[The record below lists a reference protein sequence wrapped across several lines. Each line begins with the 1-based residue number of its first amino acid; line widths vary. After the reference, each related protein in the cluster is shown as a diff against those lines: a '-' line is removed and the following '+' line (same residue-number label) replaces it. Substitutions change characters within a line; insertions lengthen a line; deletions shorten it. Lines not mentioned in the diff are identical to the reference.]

1 MFKKISLIAVIIIG
15 LVLAAALASRKQE
28 TVLPVTQEKLA
39 VVASFYP
46 LAYLAEE
53 VGGERVTV
61 RSVIPMG
68 TEPHDFEPTPQ
79 DIIAL
84 RSSRVFVYNGNG
96 LDPWADRL
104 RSELESA
111 GLSVVAASQA
121 VSVLPVREE
130 AVEIIMD
137 PASTEDHE
145 EQYGY
150 DPHIWLDPIRARQ
163 ISELIRDALIAA
175 DPAGA
180 AYYRA
185 QATTLQNRLSSLHQ
199 DYEKTLSACINRS
212 VVVSHDAFNYLASR
226 YKLSLYPIAGLSPD
240 AEPSTKRLA
249 DLTTLIKEQK
259 VSTIFFESLA
269 SSRLAETLAKETG
282 ARTAVLNP
290 IEGLTVDDLAAG
302 KNYES
307 LMRDNLSALS
317 TALVCK

>member
-1 MFKKISLIAVIIIG
+1 MFKKISLIAIVIIG
-15 LVLAAALASRKQE
+15 LVVAAAFASQKQ
-28 TVLPVTQEKLA
+28 TPTLPITQEKLA

-53 VGGERVTV
+53 VGGDRVTV
-61 RSVIPMG
+61 RTVIPTG

-111 GLSVVAASQA
+111 GLSVIAASQA
-121 VSVLPVREE
+121 VSVLPIHQD
-130 AVEIIMD
+130 AVEITGDKI
-137 PASTEDHE
+137 SKE
-145 EQYGY
+145 ESGAY

-163 ISELIRDALIAA
+163 ISELIRDALIVA
-175 DPAGA
+175 DPTGA
-180 AYYRA
+180 DYYRA
-185 QATTLQNRLSSLHQ
+185 QAMALQNRLSDLHQ
-199 DYEKTLSACINRS
+199 DYEKTLSACISRS

-226 YKLSLYPIAGLSPD
+226 YKLTLYSIAGLSPD
-240 AEPSTKRLA
+240 AEPSTKRLT

-259 VSTIFFESLA
+259 ISTVFFESLA
-269 SSRLAETLAKETG
+269 SPRLAETLAKETG
-282 ARTAVLNP
+282 VKTAVLNP
-290 IEGLTVDDLAAG
+290 IEGLTADDLVAG